1 MKLENYGFSVQDLDL
16 AKSKIQSFK
25 AKKGEVFYN
34 DFCYGFV
41 SVLSGELKVYA
52 SSENREIAL
61 FSLKSGDECL
71 VCADCLDAFGSRV
84 RIEVASECVFES
96 LPAGLFKDLKAK
108 YPLFAN
114 HILSLLAGRFY
125 SSVSVLSVA
134 LFAPLKERI
143 LDFLRQNSQN
153 GVCVCTH
160 AQIANEL
167 GSVREAISRVLKE
180 LEKAGIIRQ
189 KRGEITLL

>member
-1 MKLENYGFSVQDLDL
+1 MKLENYGFNEQDLGL

-41 SVLSGELKVYA
+41 YISSGELKVYA
-52 SSENREIAL
+52 SVNDKEIAL

-71 VCADCLDAFGSRV
+71 ICADCLDAFSSKI
-84 RIEVASECVFES
+84 RIEASSECSFES
-96 LPAGLFKDLKAK
+96 LPAQLFRQLKDK

-114 HILSLLAGRFY
+114 HILSLLARRFH

-134 LFAPLKERI
+134 LFVPLKERI
-143 LDFLRQNSQN
+143 LEFLRQNSQN
-153 GVCVCTH
+153 GVCTYTH
-160 AQIANEL
+160 AQIAAHI
-167 GSVREAISRVLKE
+167 GSAREAISRVLKE
-180 LEKAGIIRQ
+180 LEKAGILRQ
-189 KRGEITLL
+189 GRGEITLL

>member
-1 MKLENYGFSVQDLDL
+1 MKLENYGFNEQDLGL

-41 SVLSGELKVYA
+41 SVLSGELKVFA
-52 SSENREIAL
+52 TQNSKEIAL

-71 VCADCLDAFGSRV
+71 ICADCLDAFGSKI
-84 RIEVASECVFES
+84 RIEVESDCEFES
-96 LPAGLFKDLKAK
+96 LPAGLFRELKAR

-114 HILSLLAGRFY
+114 HILSLLARRFNN
-125 SSVSVLSVA
+125 SVSVLSVA

-143 LDFLRQNSQN
+143 LEFLRQNSQN
-153 GVCVCTH
+153 GVCPFTH
-160 AQIANEL
+160 AQIASEL
-167 GSVREAISRVLKE
+167 GSAREAVSRVLKE
-180 LEKAGIIRQ
+180 LENSGLIRLERAKII
-189 KRGEITLL
+189 LL